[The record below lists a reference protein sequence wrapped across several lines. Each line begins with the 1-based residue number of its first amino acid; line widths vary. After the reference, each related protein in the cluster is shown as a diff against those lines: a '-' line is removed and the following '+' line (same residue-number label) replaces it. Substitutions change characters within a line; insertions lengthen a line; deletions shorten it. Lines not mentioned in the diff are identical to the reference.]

1 MTNASPRRS
10 ASSLSPAARA
20 LRLQRIY
27 GRMQD
32 GAAYAEI
39 AAEEGVSKE
48 RLRQIIRAAT
58 RRGRPDEQPDHSRMQ
73 IARLTPAFRLAV
85 AGVAGGD
92 AKSIPLM
99 LQIMDRIDR
108 YCDPDEYFTSPPPW
122 TFATFRPRKSSKGR
136 NGTRGRT
143 RSALRKLPA
152 VPPVQEREFDRK
164 VEASPDDGAN
174 GAVCPSPLG
183 QALENAQKGNG

>member
-1 MTNASPRRS
+1 
-10 ASSLSPAARA
+10 
-20 LRLQRIY
+20 
-27 GRMQD
+27 
-32 GAAYAEI
+32 
-39 AAEEGVSKE
+39 
-48 RLRQIIRAAT
+48 
-58 RRGRPDEQPDHSRMQ
+58 MQ

-143 RSALRKLPA
+143 RSALRKLP
-152 VPPVQEREFDRK
+152 VEPPVQEREFDRN
-164 VEASPDDGAN
+164 VASSPSDGAQS
-174 GAVCPSPLG
+174 APCPPPTS
-183 QALENAQKGNG
+183 QALENAQNGNG